1 MGTLYFITL
10 RSDKDERGALVQ
22 YCAGLRVHPH
32 TCFRYHAAITTYIL
46 VQRLKRINSYAG
58 IVRIRYEGVLS
69 ALHKIVRGHPYR
81 PYLSAKL

>member
-1 MGTLYFITL
+1 MNIFSSQDTKKSHILPALGTMRLI
-10 RSDKDERGALVQ
+10 
-22 YCAGLRVHPH
+22 
-32 TCFRYHAAITTYIL
+32 ITYIL

-69 ALHKIVRGHPYR
+69 ALHKTARGHPFR